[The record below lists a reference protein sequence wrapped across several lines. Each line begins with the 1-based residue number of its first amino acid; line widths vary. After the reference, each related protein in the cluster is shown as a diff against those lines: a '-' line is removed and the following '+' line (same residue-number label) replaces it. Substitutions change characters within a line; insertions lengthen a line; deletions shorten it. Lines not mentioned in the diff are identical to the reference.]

1 MLIKY
6 PLLIPTFGHGS
17 TSLIVNPCQT
27 LASNF
32 LCGLTIYYCS
42 YFQRKMLLLIFS
54 IYHIADDF
62 NIKNNL
68 YKYSF
73 STLFH
78 LTWLNKPAISK
89 YYLTL
94 YHTPLHYL
102 TIYKKKLRVWQQIFI
117 GIGTSLLAIP
127 FLNANFDSILT
138 HKLGE
143 LWFVG
148 PIIAHIIVHSYYN
161 KNYNKNN
168 NKLAQISSN

>member
-17 TSLIVNPCQT
+17 TSLIVLPYET
-27 LASNF
+27 LVSNF
-32 LCGLTIYYCS
+32 VSGLCIYYCS
-42 YFQRKMLLLIFS
+42 ILQRKMLLLLFS

-62 NIKNNL
+62 NIKNNF

-78 LTWLNKPAISK
+78 LLWLKKPIISK
-89 YYLTL
+89 CYLTF

-102 TIYKKKLRVWQQIFI
+102 TIYKNRAYVWQQIII
-117 GIGTSLLAIP
+117 GIGSSLLAIP
-127 FLNANFDSILT
+127 FLNAELDRELSM
-138 HKLGE
+138 KLGE

-148 PIIAHIIVHSYYN
+148 PIIAHIVVHSYYN
-161 KNYNKNN
+161 KIINRTNTNV
-168 NKLAQISSN
+168 

>member
-6 PLLIPTFGHGS
+6 PLLVPTFGHGS
-17 TSLIVNPCQT
+17 TSLIINPYAT

-32 LCGLTIYYCS
+32 FSGLTIYYCS
-42 YFQRKMLLLIFS
+42 FFQRKMLLIIFS

-62 NIKNNL
+62 NIKNKF

-78 LTWLNKPAISK
+78 LAWLKKPILSK
-89 YYLTL
+89 CYLTL
-94 YHTPLHYL
+94 VHTPMHYL
-102 TIYKKKLRVWQQIFI
+102 NIYKKKIKVTQQFLI

-127 FLNANFDSILT
+127 FLNANLDSIFNN
-138 HKLGE
+138 KLGE
-143 LWFVG
+143 LWFVA

-161 KNYNKNN
+161 KIMNN
-168 NKLAQISSN
+168 TSLVS